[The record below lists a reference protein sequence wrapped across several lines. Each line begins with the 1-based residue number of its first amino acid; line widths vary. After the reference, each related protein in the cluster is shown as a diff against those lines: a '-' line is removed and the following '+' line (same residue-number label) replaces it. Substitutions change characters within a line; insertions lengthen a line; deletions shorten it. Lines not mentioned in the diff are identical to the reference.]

1 MMIECSKDFM
11 SKGVKGG
18 RRSVVIGFVVATV
31 LVITVTSFVRSTS
44 SALLCS
50 SCLVLCISTMGG
62 MINFVLVCVFVVR
75 LRFSLIDDIFV
86 KGSVISSIDEIFAE
100 DKSEESIL
108 LLSNCTL
115 KFVLIFCSN

>member
-1 MMIECSKDFM
+1 MMIECSQYFM
-11 SKGVKGG
+11 YKGVKGG
-18 RRSVVIGFVVATV
+18 RRSVVIDFFVATV
-31 LVITVTSFVRSTS
+31 LVITVTSFVRFTS
-44 SALLCS
+44 SASLCS

-75 LRFSLIDDIFV
+75 LRFSLIVDIFV

-108 LLSNCTL
+108 LLSNCSL